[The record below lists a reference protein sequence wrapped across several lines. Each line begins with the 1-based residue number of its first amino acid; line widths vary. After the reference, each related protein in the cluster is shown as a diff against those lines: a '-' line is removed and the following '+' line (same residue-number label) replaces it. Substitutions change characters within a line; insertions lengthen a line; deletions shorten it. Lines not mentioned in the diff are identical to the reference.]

1 MVWAEGGVQMMIA
14 LTMMLAAM
22 LAAHPAQVSG
32 KDPAFRGRIRSQE
45 PNQNRR
51 RKTIPH
57 SSQTHPPLPILA
69 VILQLNRFQLLRLHP
84 ELLPSFAGDFRV
96 Q

>member
-32 KDPAFRGRIRSQE
+32 TDPAFLGPDPQPRTESE
-45 PNQNRR
+45 SPKKNNPTLKPN
-51 RKTIPH
+51 TSAAAH
-57 SSQTHPPLPILA
+57 
-69 VILQLNRFQLLRLHP
+69 FGCD
-84 ELLPSFAGDFRV
+84 FAIK
-96 Q
+96 